1 MHDGGGAPLL
11 MGIGAPPPRTVSM
24 HPAHNGSGIFI
35 PDTRKVGSHEPA
47 GASIYIPYCMF
58 PDAAELAAATVG
70 RKTADTYVGEQD
82 SHLSPLAPGKQ
93 TKTAGSQRIDQKHRT
108 TCRHTPDTD
117 RGAQQGLIYNP
128 HHMSPVAEEL
138 EATTSA
144 RSLPVA

>member
-1 MHDGGGAPLL
+1 ML
-11 MGIGAPPPRTVSM
+11 MGIGAQPPRTVSM

-93 TKTAGSQRIDQKHRT
+93 TKTAGSQRIDQKRRT